1 MSLPS
6 EQNWLVLY
14 NLISDLSERGYEIP
28 KGINPEMGLIRS
40 SINSYKRDP
49 THPDLINGF
58 ANAEMSLSTIQG
70 TILSIAEEEGEE
82 YTEFWLDLFKRA
94 MKGEEMFEFPKSR
107 STFLVNTPPGL
118 TTGRINLK
126 VPLAEERVQEIAEWN
141 GLIIE
146 FDDDVTVSLH
156 GDKPDLQIGLKEM
169 GSFFLEDNEEIT

>member
-6 EQNWLVLY
+6 EQNWLILN
-14 NLISDLSERGYEIP
+14 NLITDLHKKGYEIP

-40 SINSYKRDP
+40 SISSYKKDP
-49 THPDLINGF
+49 SHPDLINGL
-58 ANAEMSLSTIQG
+58 AKAEMSLNSIQG
-70 TILSIAEEEGEE
+70 TILSIAENEGDE
-82 YTEFWLDLFKRA
+82 YVDHWLDLFKRA
-94 MKGEEMFEFPKSR
+94 MKGEEVFEFPKSR

-146 FDDDVTVSLH
+146 FDDDVTVALH
-156 GDKPDLQIGLKEM
+156 GDKPDLQVGLKEM
-169 GSFFLEDNEEIT
+169 GSFFLEE

>member
-28 KGINPEMGLIRS
+28 QGINPEMGLIRS

-58 ANAEMSLSTIQG
+58 AQAEMSLSTIQG

-126 VPLAEERVQEIAEWN
+126 VPLAEERVQEIAEWH

-169 GSFFLEDNEEIT
+169 GSFFLEDNEEII